1 MSVPAVAPP
10 CADSLK
16 ASYKTAKAALLERFQ
31 SATNVDG
38 LMHALGRAT
47 DDALKGAWEA
57 CEMPASAAL
66 LAVGGYGR
74 GELAPYSDVDI
85 LVLLPDHETPAD
97 AHGSADSLTARIER
111 LI

>member
-1 MSVPAVAPP
+1 KAANRPFRQYRPSLTDLTIRLPMSVPAVAPP

-16 ASYKTAKAALLERFQ
+16 ASYKTAKAALLERLQ
-31 SATNVDG
+31 SATNDDG

-74 GELAPYSDVDI
+74 GELAPY
-85 LVLLPDHETPAD
+85 
-97 AHGSADSLTARIER
+97 
-111 LI
+111 